1 MTARMAEGFTD
12 DTTGKFINHGTIG
25 AASPDSVLTV
35 NGNLDSDGVL
45 QAYGGKSY
53 TLRNNQDKTHFIF
66 SLSGETEFA
75 KGWFLSGETLLQKGA
90 HDKDISASVQF
101 KRVW

>member
-1 MTARMAEGFTD
+1 MRLGVKHAFAGADPELSFRYEG
-12 DTTGKFINHGTIG
+12 
-25 AASPDSVLTV
+25 
-35 NGNLDSDGVL
+35 
-45 QAYGGKSY
+45 YGGKSY

-75 KGWFLSGETLLQKGA
+75 KGWFLSGATLLQKGA

-101 KRVW
+101 KRVSFPTV

>member
-1 MTARMAEGFTD
+1 MVSHRALLRLPVLVLRQE
-12 DTTGKFINHGTIG
+12 TGRFSII
-25 AASPDSVLTV
+25 
-35 NGNLDSDGVL
+35 
-45 QAYGGKSY
+45 
-53 TLRNNQDKTHFIF
+53 IF

>member
-1 MTARMAEGFTD
+1 MKHQNPHYLHVALQDGRAIQWLD
-12 DTTGKFINHGTIG
+12 SI
-25 AASPDSVLTV
+25 DSVY
-35 NGNLDSDGVL
+35 DPAL
-45 QAYGGKSY
+45 QSAAQGYGGKSY
-53 TLRNNQDKTHFIF
+53 TLQNNQDKTHFIF
-66 SLSGETEFA
+66 SLSGENEFA